1 MTLAPDDEMRTRE
14 ELAAFVRT
22 LHEECLQRGDEWE
35 NRTLDTFLEA
45 LSAWID
51 SAPGWYRNFDKDLP
65 AGGDWTFLARAL
77 RAATDYE

>member
-1 MTLAPDDEMRTRE
+1 MTLGAHDEIPTRE
-14 ELAAFVRT
+14 DLAAFVRA
-22 LHEECLQRGDEWE
+22 LHEEYLQRGDEWE

-51 SAPGWYRNFDKDLP
+51 SAPGWYRNFGKELP

-77 RAATDYE
+77 SAATVYE